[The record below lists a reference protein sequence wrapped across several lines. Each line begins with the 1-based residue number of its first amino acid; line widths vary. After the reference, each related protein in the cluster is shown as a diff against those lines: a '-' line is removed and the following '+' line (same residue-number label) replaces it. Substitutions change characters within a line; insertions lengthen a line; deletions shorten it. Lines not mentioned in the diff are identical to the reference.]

1 MENQTTGKDAIVAL
15 GNPFMGDEGVGPALL
30 ERLRNHPGLSPP
42 VDLIDT
48 AGSILSALHAL
59 KGRRKVVFLDC
70 ALMGLAPG
78 EYRRFLPEQV
88 RTEKNLPG
96 LSLHEGDL
104 MGMLETAR
112 RMGDSA
118 EEVVI
123 FGIEPAQVEPGPGLS
138 EAVKARMD
146 QYTKEILREFGIA

>member
-1 MENQTTGKDAIVAL
+1 MAL

-30 ERLRNHPGLSPP
+30 NRLRDQSVLSPQ

-70 ALMGLAPG
+70 ALMGLVPG
-78 EYRRFLPEQV
+78 EFRRFLPDQA
-88 RTEKNLPG
+88 RSEKNLPG

-104 MGMLETAR
+104 MGMLATAR
-112 RMGDSA
+112 LLGESA
-118 EEVVI
+118 GEVVI
-123 FGIEPAQVEPGPGLS
+123 FGFEPARVEPGEGLS
-138 EAVKARMD
+138 EILTSRMEE
-146 QYTKEILREFGIA
+146 YTREILREFENA